1 MQKIVS
7 ILVLI
12 LFVQLFS
19 LSIFAQSPPEAINYQ
34 AVARNVAG
42 VPMVNQSISVQY
54 AVLQGSSSGTVVY
67 SETHAETTNQFG
79 LFTSEIGLG
88 SVNSGNFSTINWGS
102 SIFYL
107 QVTVDG
113 DVMPATQLLSV
124 PYALHAKTAT
134 SGVPGVDGHNS
145 LISSVAEPAG
155 VNCTNGGYFIQSWLD
170 LNDDGLLSSGETPI
184 SYYICNGADGANG
197 LNGNDGVGIDSTI
210 HNADGTLT
218 IYYSNSTT
226 YTTNDLTGP
235 AGSGGTTYFAGNGVS
250 LSNDTIINIGDADAD
265 PTNEIQLLSLNATSD
280 TIFLTNGG
288 FVALPSATGDTDWTQ
303 GSGVVYNTT
312 DMVGI
317 GTSTPTSPLTID
329 NANTSDIEFVGTGNS
344 DIVAPGQ
351 LNIEASG
358 ATLIDAS
365 DIYLRTNLTDRLTI
379 LNNGNIGVGTTIPTT
394 SLDIIGRTQTDSI
407 TISDGAVAGAVLTAM
422 DAFGNAE
429 WQLPNSSD
437 NWGNDTVNVT
447 GANITGSG
455 TVLNPL
461 MVIDNDT
468 SAINELQVL
477 SISNDTL
484 FLSNGGFVQLP
495 SSSDGNGI
503 YSGSDTLSGPTTVYQ
518 NANTLTFSGGAMNS
532 TAVFSNGGF
541 LGTNINIEH
550 TGTNGTGIKF
560 LGSTATTP
568 VNYGYVGAGSTGLN
582 LGGGTNSNNLTI
594 STTGNVGIN
603 GLPAGGGKFVVN
615 HSASTAEPTMHLR
628 ETTGNL
634 NRVKMSNNSI
644 ANKYW
649 EIGAQTNSSDAFAGW
664 SVNYFDGTT
673 YRSHIISYGN
683 GNLAIGKGI
692 LAANSSLMDVFGTT
706 TLHDTLTID
715 NGSGSPYSFPVTDG
729 VNPGE
734 VLTTDAAGNTYWGS
748 AASAS
753 PWTQVGD
760 TLHPTSIN
768 SKVGIGTINPISK
781 IQIGPQLHLDSIT
794 GPGGFNY
801 NLYTNN
807 LLFNGSDWIRTTN
820 GTGVASYMGG
830 YEYGI
835 EIYGNGAAGSSA
847 SSPLASFSIDT
858 SRARITTNKDGLT
871 ISSSSDTSI
880 YLQNNS
886 GFGNPAIIFNGGGQ
900 STGLRAS
907 TSPSSNLMFT
917 LPVDHGNPGEI
928 MSTDGTGNMSWI
940 APSGSSLWI
949 DASPNIH
956 YSTGNVG
963 IGTATPSQL
972 LTLST
977 ASSTTLRMEKTNT
990 SAYDWELN
998 VDNTGFHIKGGAD
1011 GPTASLFDFV
1021 NINELGNMGIG
1032 TTSPSARLDVDNTV
1046 EDISVEISNTNNS
1059 SNFTYAIKAENAGT
1073 GTGDKY
1079 GAYLEAIGGNTTGN
1093 NTGIYAGASNA
1104 GVANT
1109 AISTNAT
1116 ASGTSNG
1123 TGIFSSVGGAGS
1135 GVTYGVYGQN
1145 SSSATGVSY
1154 GGYFRNVNTQ
1164 GALIYGVRSE
1174 VNGTSTSDQFGFRA
1188 DVNGT
1193 SSGAK
1198 YGLYSVVL
1206 NGTGTQYGVYS
1217 NVSGGATNWAGFFAA
1232 GDVFV
1237 NENVGIGTSTP
1248 HAPLQ
1253 FGTALTNRKIVLFE
1267 AANNDHEFFGFGI
1280 NGGLLRYQANGHHA
1294 FYTATSSTA
1303 SAELMRIT
1311 STGNVGIGITNPT
1324 QKLHVLNGT
1333 IRIDDGVKPY
1343 NLPSADGT
1351 ASGQVMTTDAA
1362 GNTSWQ
1368 TPASVTSLYTG
1379 SGNLSGATTVSQAAN
1394 TLTFNSTSTF
1404 GFNIDNNVA
1413 NNTAFTVENLTDG
1426 TPSTPGGSVGSQVL
1440 VSATNTSKTA
1450 IYGAVTGT
1458 GTGNQIG
1465 VWAAAE
1471 GAGSGFNRGVNA
1483 NARNSTSSNIAGDF
1497 TATGNSGDNYGLKVN
1512 TGGTGTG
1519 NKYGLH
1525 VSSAGTSAGTVYG
1538 LYLQNNGT
1546 GTKYGVYSFGEDRNY
1561 FNGDIGVGVVIPTA
1575 KLDVNGTFKL
1585 TDGTEGAGKVLTS
1598 DAAGN
1603 ATWKPNAVAFEARGA
1618 SISVDTNPILCQFD
1632 AVNFDEGGN
1641 FNASAGQYSFTAPVN
1656 GVYTFNASVLFS
1668 DTGGGPDE
1676 ITVVDLLVNGVT
1688 LYSSKQ
1694 PIKNSEKVTN
1704 TVSSTIRLSANDKI
1718 QVNVYVLN
1726 GGGPLLM
1733 TGAGDESW
1741 FSGHLV
1747 YAD

>member
-7 ILVLI
+7 TLVLI

-54 AVLQGSSSGTVVY
+54 AILQGSSSGTVVY

-113 DVMPATQLLSV
+113 DLMPATQLLSV

-145 LISSVAEPAG
+145 LISSIAEPAG

-235 AGSGGTTYFAGNGVS
+235 AGSGGTTYFEGNGIS
-250 LSNDTIINIGDADAD
+250 LSGDTITNLGDADSD

-288 FVALPSATGDTDWTQ
+288 FVALPSASGDTDWIQ
-303 GSGVVYNTT
+303 GSGVIYNTT

-317 GTSTPTSPLTID
+317 GTSTPTSPLTIE
-329 NANTSDIEFVGTGNS
+329 NANATDIEFVGAGNS

-351 LNIEASG
+351 LNIEAAG
-358 ATLIDAS
+358 ATLMDAS
-365 DIYLRTNLTDRLTI
+365 DIYLRTNLTDRVTI
-379 LNNGNIGVGTTIPTT
+379 LNNGNVGVGTTTPTT
-394 SLDIIGRTQTDSI
+394 NLDVVGRTKTDSI
-407 TISDGAVAGAVLTAM
+407 TISDGASAGAVLTAM

-429 WQLPNSSD
+429 WQLPSSSD

-447 GANITGSG
+447 GANIMGSG

-541 LGTNINIEH
+541 LGTNVNIEH

-568 VNYGYVGAGSTGLN
+568 VNYGYVGASSSGLN
-582 LGGGTNSNNLTI
+582 MGGGTNSNNLTI

-603 GLPAGGGKFVVN
+603 GLPSGGGKFVVN

-634 NRVKMSNNSI
+634 NRIKMSNNTI

-649 EIGAQTNSSDAFAGW
+649 EIGAQTNASDVTAGW

-753 PWTQVGD
+753 PWTQAGD
-760 TLHPTSIN
+760 SLYTNIST
-768 SKVGIGTINPISK
+768 SKVGIGTNIPKSVF
-781 IQIGPQLHLDSIT
+781 QIANSYHLDTIS
-794 GPGGFNY
+794 GPGGALY
-801 NLYTNN
+801 NILSNN
-807 LLFNGSDWIRTTN
+807 LLFNGLNFERTIS
-820 GTGVASYMGG
+820 GTGVVSYMGG
-830 YEYGI
+830 SEFGV
-835 EIYGNGAAGSSA
+835 EIYGDGTAGSIA
-847 SSPLASFSIDT
+847 SSSLASFTLDT
-858 SRARITTNKDGLT
+858 NQARIETVGQGLT
-871 ISSSSDTSI
+871 IRSSSDTSL
-880 YLQNNS
+880 YLQHNL
-886 GFGNPAIIFNGGGQ
+886 GLGNPTIVFNSSGWE
-900 STGLRAS
+900 TGLRAS
-907 TSPSSNLMFT
+907 SSSSTNLLFT
-917 LPVDHGNPGEI
+917 LPDSHGNSGEVLT
-928 MSTDGTGNMSWI
+928 TDGFGTMNWVDPTSF
-940 APSGSSLWI
+940 AAAALWT

-1059 SNFTYAIKAENAGT
+1059 SNFTYAIKGENAGT

-1154 GGYFRNVNTQ
+1154 GGYFRNMNTQ
-1164 GALIYGVRSE
+1164 GSLIYGVRSE

-1280 NGGLLRYQANGHHA
+1280 NGGLLRYQANGHHV

-1311 STGNVGIGITNPT
+1311 SIGNVGIGITNPT

-1343 NLPSADGT
+1343 NLPSSDGSN
-1351 ASGQVMTTDAA
+1351 SGDVLTTDAA

-1368 TPASVTSLYTG
+1368 TLPSAIWSQSG
-1379 SGNLSGATTVSQAAN
+1379 SEIHYNSGH
-1394 TLTFNSTSTF
+1394 
-1404 GFNIDNNVA
+1404 
-1413 NNTAFTVENLTDG
+1413 
-1426 TPSTPGGSVGSQVL
+1426 VG
-1440 VSATNTSKTA
+1440 
-1450 IYGAVTGT
+1450 I
-1458 GTGNQIG
+1458 
-1465 VWAAAE
+1465 
-1471 GAGSGFNRGVNA
+1471 
-1483 NARNSTSSNIAGDF
+1483 
-1497 TATGNSGDNYGLKVN
+1497 GNSNPNYLFHIQDS
-1512 TGGTGTG
+1512 T
-1519 NKYGLH
+1519 
-1525 VSSAGTSAGTVYG
+1525 ASAGTVLMQVETMLG
-1538 LYLQNNGT
+1538 LPILRIDNDQKLDINGSLKLND
-1546 GTKYGVYSFGEDRNY
+1546 GSQ
-1561 FNGDIGVGVVIPTA
+1561 GVGH
-1575 KLDVNGTFKL
+1575 
-1585 TDGTEGAGKVLTS
+1585 VLTS
-1598 DAAGN
+1598 IDAAGN
-1603 ATWKPNAVAFEARGA
+1603 ATWKGP
-1618 SISVDTNPILCQFD
+1618 
-1632 AVNFDEGGN
+1632 VNFGVNSCVMGIPAGTTTGLIFDNVEYDNGGN
-1641 FNASAGQYSFTAPVN
+1641 FNVGTGQFKAPEDGIYHVDAVVSFDVSSNFEIQLQILRNGGTYKRVTVYADPSNSTITAQISAD
-1656 GVYTFNASVLFS
+1656 VY
-1668 DTGGGPDE
+1668 
-1676 ITVVDLLVNGVT
+1676 LLAN
-1688 LYSSKQ
+1688 
-1694 PIKNSEKVTN
+1694 N
-1704 TVSSTIRLSANDKI
+1704 TVSVGIYQNSGGTISPVTGGAVSA
-1718 QVNVYVLN
+1718 VYFN
-1726 GGGPLLM
+1726 
-1733 TGAGDESW
+1733 
-1741 FSGHLV
+1741 GHLV
-1747 YAD
+1747 R